1 MDRNWQQGGSF
12 DGRDLGVEP
21 GYRASRIEP
30 EILPPD
36 GRQENGRPYYAPP
49 VQAEDYSQAGYGVP
63 QPSRPRRRATWAFAP
78 ATYTLLGINCA
89 VFVGMLLTGASF
101 LAPNTEQLLT
111 WGANNGTLVLQ
122 YGQWWRL
129 ITAMFVHVGIIHIAT
144 NMWCLWNLGLLA
156 EPLMGPLGV
165 VCAYLLTGF
174 AGNLLSVAVHPG
186 VPGGPEG
193 IVGAGASGAIF
204 GLAGVLIL
212 LLKSPLLPLPKIETK
227 RLRWSV
233 IQFSILNFA
242 IGLYTAFGKSPVQI
256 DNMAHLGGFL
266 SGLALG
272 VPLVPR
278 IGAPKELFQRRR
290 LLAVAGTGFLL
301 ILFAFGLHSFW
312 RV

>member
-1 MDRNWQQGGSF
+1 MEMEQSWQGGAQRKD
-12 DGRDLGVEP
+12 DGPGVA
-21 GYRASRIEP
+21 GFRSGVQP

-36 GRQENGRPYYAPP
+36 QGTQSGSWYPPPGQYGPPQPP
-49 VQAEDYSQAGYGVP
+49 VAQ
-63 QPSRPRRRATWAFAP
+63 PRRGATWASAP

-89 VFVGMLLTGASF
+89 VFLGMVLSGVSF
-101 LAPNTEQLLT
+101 LSPTTRQLVL

-156 EPLMGPLGV
+156 EPLMGGMGIFA
-165 VCAYLLTGF
+165 AYILTGL
-174 AGNLLSVAVHPG
+174 AGNLLSVAVNPG
-186 VPGGPEG
+186 VPGGPPS
-193 IVGAGASGAIF
+193 IVGAGASGAVF
-204 GLAGVLIL
+204 GLAGVLIV
-212 LLKSPLLPLPKIETK
+212 LLKSPQLPLPKVELK

-233 IQFSILNFA
+233 IQFAILNFA
-242 IGLYTAFGKSPVQI
+242 IGLYTAFGPSPVRI

-278 IGAPKELFQRRR
+278 IGASKETFIRRR
-290 LLAVAGTGFLL
+290 LLAVGGMAFVLML
-301 ILFAFGLHSFW
+301 VAFGLRSFW
-312 RV
+312 QP